1 MGEEK
6 RPCIALAGNP
16 NTGKSTL
23 FNALTGLK
31 QHTGNWSGKTV
42 GRAEGRFLLGEKEA
56 VLVDLP
62 GIYSLFSAGAEE
74 ACARDFLAFGDA
86 DAVAVVVDASALE
99 RHLPLALQAMELMPR
114 CVLCLN
120 LADEAEKKGI
130 QIDDKKLS
138 ALTGVPVVKTAART
152 GRGLSDLTAALE
164 KVMEQEPHVRHTPF
178 HKALPAD
185 FGKLLAEG
193 EKLLPESE
201 NRPLLLDFLWQNEED
216 VLSEEVGEELRQWR
230 TRCNGY
236 FAGEEEAL
244 AVYRKERSL
253 CFQKRAETLTAD
265 VCKKDKAK
273 ADTTARMDKLF
284 LRKRTGV
291 PLMLL
296 LLALVFWIT
305 AVGANVPSQWLMS
318 VFTQL
323 GTGMDKLFLRKRT
336 GVPLMLLLLALVFW
350 ITAVGANVPSQ
361 WLMSVFTQLG
371 TACRSALVS
380 WESPVWLESLLMD
393 GVFLTVSWVV
403 SVMLPP
409 MAIFFPMFTLLEDC
423 GLLPRIAFQLD
434 GLFRRAGAHGKQAL
448 TLCMGFGCNAAGVTA
463 CRIIDSP
470 RERLIAILTNNFVP
484 CNGRF
489 PTILLLTA
497 VFLSAGR
504 PWMSGIT
511 LFVVIGLSVGMTL
524 LVSFFL
530 SQTVLRGMPSAFV
543 LELPPF
549 RRPQIGQVLVRSLL
563 DRTIFVL
570 GRAMTA
576 AAPAGAIIWLLQRI
590 PVGDGTLLTQIAMFL
605 EPLGGLMGLSGPI
618 LMAFLLGLPANEIV
632 LPILLMFYS
641 QSGMLMEGGSQTG
654 AMLAANGW
662 TWTTAVCAILFSL
675 NHFPCAT
682 TLLTIRKE
690 TGSRKWAAISFL
702 LPTIIGICLC
712 AAVHGFFCLFGLA

>member
-1 MGEEK
+1 MRMSEEK

-86 DAVAVVVDASALE
+86 DAVTVVVDASALE
-99 RHLPLALQAMELMPR
+99 RHLPLALQVMELMPS

-130 QIDDKKLS
+130 VIDHKKLS
-138 ALTGVPVVKTAART
+138 DLTGVPVVKTAART

-164 KVMEQEPHVRHTPF
+164 KVMKQEPSVRHTPF
-178 HKALPAD
+178 HKALPED
-185 FGKLLAEG
+185 FIGLLTEG
-193 EKLLPESE
+193 EKLLPESK
-201 NRPLLLDFLWQNEED
+201 NRPLLLDFLWQEED
-216 VLSEEVGEELRQWR
+216 VLSDGELRQWSN
-230 TRCNGY
+230 RCKAY
-236 FAGEEEAL
+236 FAGEEETL

-253 CFQKRAETLTAD
+253 CFQKRAETLTAA
-265 VCKKDKAK
+265 VCKKNGGK
-273 ADTTARMDKLF
+273 ADTTARMDGLF

-318 VFTQL
+318 
-323 GTGMDKLFLRKRT
+323 
-336 GVPLMLLLLALVFW
+336 A
-350 ITAVGANVPSQ
+350 
-361 WLMSVFTQLG
+361 FTQLG

-380 WESPVWLESLLMD
+380 SPAWLESLLMD

-489 PTILLLTA
+489 PTILLLIA
-497 VFLSAGR
+497 VFLSAGK
-504 PWMSGIT
+504 PWMSGLA
-511 LFVVIGLSVGMTL
+511 LFLVIGLSVGMTL

-530 SQTVLRGMPSAFV
+530 SRTVLKGMPSAFV

-570 GRAMTA
+570 GRAITA
-576 AAPAGAIIWLLQRI
+576 AAPAGAVIWLLQRI
-590 PVGDGTLLTQIAMFL
+590 PVGDGTLLTQLAMFL
-605 EPLGGLMGLSGPI
+605 EPLGGFMGLSGPI
-618 LMAFLLGLPANEIV
+618 LLAFLLGLPANEIV

-641 QSGMLMEGGSQTG
+641 QSGMLVEGGSQTG
-654 AMLAANGW
+654 AMLMANGW

-690 TGSRKWAAISFL
+690 TGSRKWTAISFL
-702 LPTIIGICLC
+702 LPTVIGICMC
-712 AAVHGFFCLFGLA
+712 AVVHGFFCLFGLT

>member
-1 MGEEK
+1 MSEEK

-42 GRAEGRFLLGEKEA
+42 GRAEGRFLLGEEEA

-99 RHLPLALQAMELMPR
+99 RHLPLALQVMELMPR

-130 QIDDKKLS
+130 VIDHKKLS
-138 ALTGVPVVKTAART
+138 DLTGVPVVKTAART

-164 KVMEQEPHVRHTPF
+164 KVMKQEPSVRHTPF
-178 HKALPAD
+178 HKALPED
-185 FGKLLAEG
+185 FTELLTEG
-193 EKLLPESE
+193 EKLLPESK
-201 NRPLLLDFLWQNEED
+201 NRPLLLDFLWQEED
-216 VLSEEVGEELRQWR
+216 VLADGELRQWSN
-230 TRCNGY
+230 RCKAY
-236 FAGEEEAL
+236 FAGEEETL

-253 CFQKRAETLTAD
+253 CFQKRAETLTAA
-265 VCKKDKAK
+265 VCKKNEAK
-273 ADTTARMDKLF
+273 ADTTARMDGLF

-305 AVGANVPSQWLMS
+305 AVGANVPSQMLMS
-318 VFTQL
+318 
-323 GTGMDKLFLRKRT
+323 
-336 GVPLMLLLLALVFW
+336 A
-350 ITAVGANVPSQ
+350 
-361 WLMSVFTQLG
+361 FTQLG
-371 TACRSALVS
+371 TACRSVLVS
-380 WESPVWLESLLMD
+380 SPAWLESLLMD

-489 PTILLLTA
+489 PTILLLIA
-497 VFLSAGR
+497 VFLSVGK
-504 PWMSGIT
+504 PWMSGLA
-511 LFVVIGLSVGMTL
+511 LFLVIGLSVGMTL

-530 SQTVLRGMPSAFV
+530 SRTVLRGMPSAFV

-570 GRAMTA
+570 GRAITA
-576 AAPAGAIIWLLQRI
+576 AAPAGAVIWLLQRI
-590 PVGDGTLLTQIAMFL
+590 PVGDGTLLTQLAMFL
-605 EPLGGLMGLSGPI
+605 EPLGGFMGLSGPI
-618 LMAFLLGLPANEIV
+618 LLAFLLGLPANEIV

-641 QSGMLMEGGSQTG
+641 QSGMLVEGGSQTG
-654 AMLAANGW
+654 AMLMANGW

-690 TGSRKWAAISFL
+690 TGSRKWTAISFL
-702 LPTIIGICLC
+702 LPTVIGICLC
-712 AAVHGFFCLFGLA
+712 AVVHGFFCLFGLT

>member
-1 MGEEK
+1 MRMSEEK

-99 RHLPLALQAMELMPR
+99 RHLPLALQVMELMPC

-130 QIDDKKLS
+130 VIDHKKLS
-138 ALTGVPVVKTAART
+138 DLTGVPVVKTAART

-164 KVMEQEPHVRHTPF
+164 KVMKQEPTVRHTPF
-178 HKALPAD
+178 HKALPED
-185 FGKLLAEG
+185 FIGLLTEG
-193 EKLLPESE
+193 EKLLPESK
-201 NRPLLLDFLWQNEED
+201 NKPLLLDFLWQEED
-216 VLSEEVGEELRQWR
+216 VLADGELRRWSN
-230 TRCNGY
+230 RCKAY
-236 FAGEEEAL
+236 FAGEEEVFAL
-244 AVYRKERSL
+244 YRKERSL
-253 CFQKRAETLTAD
+253 CFQKRAETLTAA
-265 VCKKDKAK
+265 VCKKNEGK
-273 ADTTARMDKLF
+273 ADTTARMDGLF

-318 VFTQL
+318 AFT
-323 GTGMDKLFLRKRT
+323 K
-336 GVPLMLLLLALVFW
+336 
-350 ITAVGANVPSQ
+350 
-361 WLMSVFTQLG
+361 LG
-371 TACRSALVS
+371 TACRSVLVS
-380 WESPVWLESLLMD
+380 SPAWLESLLMD

-489 PTILLLTA
+489 PTILLLIA
-497 VFLSAGR
+497 VFLSVGK
-504 PWMSGIT
+504 PWMSGLA
-511 LFVVIGLSVGMTL
+511 LFLVIGLSVGMTL

-530 SQTVLRGMPSAFV
+530 SRTVLRGMPSAFV

-570 GRAMTA
+570 GRAITA
-576 AAPAGAIIWLLQRI
+576 AAPAGAVIWLLQRI
-590 PVGDGTLLTQIAMFL
+590 PVGDGTLLTQLAMLL
-605 EPLGGLMGLSGPI
+605 EPLGGFMGLSGPI
-618 LMAFLLGLPANEIV
+618 LLAFLLGLPANEIV

-641 QSGMLMEGGSQTG
+641 QSGMLVEGGSQTG
-654 AMLAANGW
+654 AMLMANGW

-690 TGSRKWAAISFL
+690 TGSRKWTAISFL
-702 LPTIIGICLC
+702 LPTVIGICMC
-712 AAVHGFFCLFGLA
+712 AVVHGLFCLFGLT

>member
-42 GRAEGRFLLGEKEA
+42 GRAEGRFWLGEKEA
-56 VLVDLP
+56 ILVDLP

-99 RHLPLALQAMELMPR
+99 RHLPLALQVMELMPC

-130 QIDDKKLS
+130 SIDDKKLS

-178 HKALPAD
+178 HKALPED
-185 FGKLLAEG
+185 FAELLAEG
-193 EKLLPESE
+193 ENLLPKSK
-201 NRPLLLDFLWQNEED
+201 NRPLLLDFLWQKEED

-230 TRCNGY
+230 TKCNGY

-253 CFQKRAETLTAD
+253 CFQKRAETLTAA
-265 VCKKDKAK
+265 VCKKNEGKG
-273 ADTTARMDKLF
+273 DTTAQMDKLF

-305 AVGANVPSQWLMS
+305 AVGANVPSQMLMS
-318 VFTQL
+318 VFTKL
-323 GTGMDKLFLRKRT
+323 GAT
-336 GVPLMLLLLALVFW
+336 
-350 ITAVGANVPSQ
+350 
-361 WLMSVFTQLG
+361 
-371 TACRSALVS
+371 CRSALES
-380 WESPVWLESLLMD
+380 SPVWLESLLMD

-489 PTILLLTA
+489 PTILLLIA
-497 VFLSAGR
+497 VFLSVGK
-504 PWMSGIT
+504 PWMSGFA

-530 SQTVLRGMPSAFV
+530 SRTVLKGMPSAFV

-570 GRAMTA
+570 GRAITA
-576 AAPAGAIIWLLQRI
+576 AAPAGAVIWTLQRI
-590 PVGDGTLLTQIAMFL
+590 PVGDGTLLTQIALFL

-618 LMAFLLGLPANEIV
+618 LLAFLLGLPANEIV

-641 QSGMLMEGGSQTG
+641 QSGMLVEGGSQTG

-662 TWTTAVCAILFSL
+662 TWTTSVCAILFSL

-690 TGSRKWAAISFL
+690 TGSCKWTAISFL

-712 AAVHGFFCLFGLA
+712 AAVHGLFCFFGLT

>member
-1 MGEEK
+1 MRMGEEK

-42 GRAEGRFLLGEKEA
+42 GRAEGRFWLGEKEA

-99 RHLPLALQAMELMPR
+99 RHLPLALQVMELMPR

-130 QIDDKKLS
+130 SIDDKKLS

-178 HKALPAD
+178 HKTLPED
-185 FGKLLAEG
+185 FAELLAEG
-193 EKLLPESE
+193 ENLLPKSK
-201 NRPLLLDFLWQNEED
+201 NRPLLLDFLWQKEED
-216 VLSEEVGEELRQWR
+216 ILSEEVGEELRQWR
-230 TRCNGY
+230 TKCNGY

-253 CFQKRAETLTAD
+253 CFQKRAETLTAA
-265 VCKKDKAK
+265 VCKKNEGKG
-273 ADTTARMDKLF
+273 DTTAQMDKLF

-305 AVGANVPSQWLMS
+305 AVGANVPSQMLMS
-318 VFTQL
+318 VFTKL
-323 GTGMDKLFLRKRT
+323 GAT
-336 GVPLMLLLLALVFW
+336 
-350 ITAVGANVPSQ
+350 
-361 WLMSVFTQLG
+361 
-371 TACRSALVS
+371 CRSALES
-380 WESPVWLESLLMD
+380 SPVWLESLLMD

-489 PTILLLTA
+489 PTILLLIA
-497 VFLSAGR
+497 VFLSVGK
-504 PWMSGIT
+504 PWMSGFA

-530 SQTVLRGMPSAFV
+530 SRTVLKGMPSAFV

-570 GRAMTA
+570 GRAITA

-590 PVGDGTLLTQIAMFL
+590 QIGDGTLLTQIAMFL
-605 EPLGGLMGLSGPI
+605 EPLGGIMGLSGPI
-618 LMAFLLGLPANEIV
+618 LLAFLLGLPANEIV

-641 QSGMLMEGGSQTG
+641 QSGMLVEGGSQTG

-662 TWTTAVCAILFSL
+662 TWMTAVCAILFSL

-690 TGSRKWAAISFL
+690 TGSRKWTAISFL

-712 AAVHGFFCLFGLA
+712 AAVHGLFCFFGLT

>member
-42 GRAEGRFLLGEKEA
+42 GRAEGRFWLGEKEA

-99 RHLPLALQAMELMPR
+99 RHLPLALQVMELMPR

-130 QIDDKKLS
+130 SIDDKKLS

-178 HKALPAD
+178 HKTLPED
-185 FGKLLAEG
+185 FAELLAEG
-193 EKLLPESE
+193 ENLLPKSK
-201 NRPLLLDFLWQNEED
+201 NRPLLLDFLWQKEED

-230 TRCNGY
+230 TKCNGY

-253 CFQKRAETLTAD
+253 CFQKRAETLTAA
-265 VCKKDKAK
+265 VCKKNEGKG
-273 ADTTARMDKLF
+273 DTTAQMDKLF

-305 AVGANVPSQWLMS
+305 AVGANVPSQMLMS
-318 VFTQL
+318 VFIKL
-323 GTGMDKLFLRKRT
+323 GAT
-336 GVPLMLLLLALVFW
+336 
-350 ITAVGANVPSQ
+350 
-361 WLMSVFTQLG
+361 
-371 TACRSALVS
+371 CRSALKS
-380 WESPVWLESLLMD
+380 SPVWLESLLMD

-489 PTILLLTA
+489 PTILLLIA
-497 VFLSAGR
+497 VFLSVGK
-504 PWMSGIT
+504 PWMSGFA

-530 SQTVLRGMPSAFV
+530 SRTVLKGMPSAFV

-570 GRAMTA
+570 GRAITA

-590 PVGDGTLLTQIAMFL
+590 QIGDGTLLTQIAMFL
-605 EPLGGLMGLSGPI
+605 EPLGGIMGLSGPI
-618 LMAFLLGLPANEIV
+618 LLAFLLGLPANEIV

-641 QSGMLMEGGSQTG
+641 QSGMLVEGGSQTG

-662 TWTTAVCAILFSL
+662 TWMTAVCVILFSL

-690 TGSRKWAAISFL
+690 TGSRKWTAISFL

-712 AAVHGFFCLFGLA
+712 AAVHGLFCFFGLT

>member
-42 GRAEGRFLLGEKEA
+42 GRAEGRFWLGEKEA

-99 RHLPLALQAMELMPR
+99 RHLPLALQVMELMPR

-130 QIDDKKLS
+130 YIDEEKLS

-152 GRGLSDLTAALE
+152 GRGLSALTAALE
-164 KVMEQEPHVRHTPF
+164 QVMEQEPHVRHTSF
-178 HKALPAD
+178 HKALPED
-185 FGKLLAEG
+185 FAELLAEG
-193 EKLLPESE
+193 EKLLPESKT
-201 NRPLLLDFLWQNEED
+201 RPLLLDFLWQED
-216 VLSEEVGEELRQWR
+216 VLSDGELRQWSN
-230 TRCNGY
+230 RCKAY
-236 FAGEEEAL
+236 FAGEEEVFAL
-244 AVYRKERSL
+244 YRKDRSL
-253 CFQKRAETLTAD
+253 CFQKRAETLTAAI
-265 VCKKDKAK
+265 CKKNEGK

-291 PLMLL
+291 LLMLL

-305 AVGANVPSQWLMS
+305 AVGANVPSQMLMS
-318 VFTQL
+318 AFTKL
-323 GTGMDKLFLRKRT
+323 GT
-336 GVPLMLLLLALVFW
+336 V
-350 ITAVGANVPSQ
+350 
-361 WLMSVFTQLG
+361 
-371 TACRSALVS
+371 CRSALVS
-380 WESPVWLESLLMD
+380 SPVWLESLLMD

-489 PTILLLTA
+489 PTILLLIA
-497 VFLSAGR
+497 VFLSVGK
-504 PWMSGIT
+504 PWMSGLA
-511 LFVVIGLSVGMTL
+511 LFLVIGFSVGMTL

-530 SQTVLRGMPSAFV
+530 SRTVLKGMPSAFV

-549 RRPQIGQVLVRSLL
+549 RRPQIVQVLVRSLL

-570 GRAMTA
+570 GRAITA
-576 AAPAGAIIWLLQRI
+576 AAPAGAVIWLLQRI
-590 PVGDGTLLTQIAMFL
+590 PVGDSTLLTQIAMFL

-641 QSGMLMEGGSQTG
+641 QSGMLVEGGSQTG

-690 TGSRKWAAISFL
+690 TGSWKWTAISFL
-702 LPTIIGICLC
+702 LPTVIGICLC
-712 AAVHGFFCLFGLA
+712 AAVHGFFSLFGLT

>member
-1 MGEEK
+1 MDEEK

-42 GRAEGRFLLGEKEA
+42 GRAEGRFWLGEKEA

-86 DAVAVVVDASALE
+86 DAVAVVVDASVLE
-99 RHLPLALQAMELMPR
+99 RHLPLALQVMELMPR

-130 QIDDKKLS
+130 SIDDKKLS
-138 ALTGVPVVKTAART
+138 DLTGVPVVKTAART

-178 HKALPAD
+178 HKALPED
-185 FGKLLAEG
+185 FIKLLAEG
-193 EKLLPESE
+193 ENLLPESK
-201 NRPLLLDFLWQNEED
+201 NRPLLLDFLWQKEED

-230 TRCNGY
+230 TKCNGY

-253 CFQKRAETLTAD
+253 CFQKRAETLTAA
-265 VCKKDKAK
+265 VCKKNEGKG
-273 ADTTARMDKLF
+273 DTTAQMDKLF

-291 PLMLL
+291 LLMLL

-305 AVGANVPSQWLMS
+305 AVGANVPSQMLMS
-318 VFTQL
+318 VFTKL
-323 GTGMDKLFLRKRT
+323 GTT
-336 GVPLMLLLLALVFW
+336 
-350 ITAVGANVPSQ
+350 
-361 WLMSVFTQLG
+361 
-371 TACRSALVS
+371 CRSALES
-380 WESPVWLESLLMD
+380 SPVWLESLLMD

-489 PTILLLTA
+489 PTILLLIA
-497 VFLSAGR
+497 VFLSVGK
-504 PWMSGIT
+504 PWMSGFA

-530 SQTVLRGMPSAFV
+530 SRTVLKGMPSAFV

-570 GRAMTA
+570 GRAITA
-576 AAPAGAIIWLLQRI
+576 AAPAGAVIWLLQRI
-590 PVGDGTLLTQIAMFL
+590 QIGDGTLLTQIALFL

-618 LMAFLLGLPANEIV
+618 LLAFLLGLPANEIV

-641 QSGMLMEGGSQTG
+641 QSGMLVEGGSQTG

-662 TWTTAVCAILFSL
+662 TWMTAVCAILFSL

-690 TGSRKWAAISFL
+690 TGSWKWTAISFL

-712 AAVHGFFCLFGLA
+712 AAVHGLFCFFGLT

>member
-1 MGEEK
+1 MSEEK

-99 RHLPLALQAMELMPR
+99 RHLPLALQVMELMPR

-130 QIDDKKLS
+130 VIDHKKLS
-138 ALTGVPVVKTAART
+138 DLTGVPVVKTAART

-164 KVMEQEPHVRHTPF
+164 KVMKQEPSVRHTPF
-178 HKALPAD
+178 HKALPED
-185 FGKLLAEG
+185 FTELLTEG
-193 EKLLPESE
+193 EKLLPESK
-201 NRPLLLDFLWQNEED
+201 NRPLLLDFLWQEED
-216 VLSEEVGEELRQWR
+216 VLADGELRQWSN
-230 TRCNGY
+230 RCKAY
-236 FAGEEEAL
+236 FAGEEETL

-253 CFQKRAETLTAD
+253 CFQKRAETLTAA
-265 VCKKDKAK
+265 VCKKNEAK
-273 ADTTARMDKLF
+273 ADTTARMDGLF

-305 AVGANVPSQWLMS
+305 AVGANVPSQMLMS
-318 VFTQL
+318 
-323 GTGMDKLFLRKRT
+323 
-336 GVPLMLLLLALVFW
+336 A
-350 ITAVGANVPSQ
+350 
-361 WLMSVFTQLG
+361 FTQLG
-371 TACRSALVS
+371 TACRSVLVS
-380 WESPVWLESLLMD
+380 SPAWLESLLMD

-489 PTILLLTA
+489 PTILLLIA
-497 VFLSAGR
+497 VFLSVGK
-504 PWMSGIT
+504 PWMSGLA
-511 LFVVIGLSVGMTL
+511 LFLVIGLSVGMTL

-530 SQTVLRGMPSAFV
+530 SRTVLRGMPSAFV

-570 GRAMTA
+570 GRAITA
-576 AAPAGAIIWLLQRI
+576 AAPAGAVIWLLQRI
-590 PVGDGTLLTQIAMFL
+590 PVGDGTLLTQLAMFL
-605 EPLGGLMGLSGPI
+605 EPLGGFMGLSGPI
-618 LMAFLLGLPANEIV
+618 LLAFLLGLPANEIV

-641 QSGMLMEGGSQTG
+641 QSGMLVEGGSQTG
-654 AMLAANGW
+654 AMLMANGW

-690 TGSRKWAAISFL
+690 TGSRKWTAISFL
-702 LPTIIGICLC
+702 LPTVIGICLC
-712 AAVHGFFCLFGLA
+712 AVVHGFFCLFGLT

>member
-42 GRAEGRFLLGEKEA
+42 GRAEGRFLLGEQEA

-99 RHLPLALQAMELMPR
+99 RHLPLALQVMELMPR

-130 QIDDKKLS
+130 SIDEKKLS
-138 ALTGVPVVKTAART
+138 DLTGVPVVKTAART

-178 HKALPAD
+178 HKALPED
-185 FGKLLAEG
+185 FAELLAEG
-193 EKLLPESE
+193 ENLLPESK
-201 NRPLLLDFLWQNEED
+201 NRPLLLDFLWQKEED

-230 TRCNGY
+230 TKCNGY

-253 CFQKRAETLTAD
+253 CFQKRAETLTAA
-265 VCKKDKAK
+265 VCKKNEGKG
-273 ADTTARMDKLF
+273 DTTAQMDKLF

-305 AVGANVPSQWLMS
+305 AVGANVPSQMLMS
-318 VFTQL
+318 VFTKL
-323 GTGMDKLFLRKRT
+323 GAT
-336 GVPLMLLLLALVFW
+336 
-350 ITAVGANVPSQ
+350 
-361 WLMSVFTQLG
+361 
-371 TACRSALVS
+371 CRSALES
-380 WESPVWLESLLMD
+380 SPVWLESLLMD

-489 PTILLLTA
+489 PTILLLIA
-497 VFLSAGR
+497 VFLSVGK
-504 PWMSGIT
+504 PWMSGFA

-530 SQTVLRGMPSAFV
+530 SRTVLKGMPSAFV

-549 RRPQIGQVLVRSLL
+549 RRPQIGQMLVRSLL

-570 GRAMTA
+570 GRAITA
-576 AAPAGAIIWLLQRI
+576 AAPAGAVIWMLQRI

-618 LMAFLLGLPANEIV
+618 LLAFLLGLPANEIV

-641 QSGMLMEGGSQTG
+641 QSGMLVEGGSQTG

-662 TWTTAVCAILFSL
+662 TWMTAVCAILFSL

-690 TGSRKWAAISFL
+690 TGSWKWTAISFL
-702 LPTIIGICLC
+702 LPTAIGICLC
-712 AAVHGFFCLFGLA
+712 AAVHGLFCFFGLT

>member
-1 MGEEK
+1 MRMGEEK

-42 GRAEGRFLLGEKEA
+42 GRAEGRFLLGEQEA

-99 RHLPLALQAMELMPR
+99 RHLPLALQVMELMPR

-130 QIDDKKLS
+130 YIDEKKLS
-138 ALTGVPVVKTAART
+138 DLTGVPVVKTAART

-178 HKALPAD
+178 HKALPED
-185 FGKLLAEG
+185 FIKLLAEG
-193 EKLLPESE
+193 EKLLPESK
-201 NRPLLLDFLWQNEED
+201 NRPLLLDFLWQKEED

-230 TRCNGY
+230 TKCNGY

-253 CFQKRAETLTAD
+253 CFQKRAETLTAA
-265 VCKKDKAK
+265 VCKKNEGKG
-273 ADTTARMDKLF
+273 DTTAQMDKLF

-305 AVGANVPSQWLMS
+305 AVGANVPSQMLMS
-318 VFTQL
+318 VFTKL
-323 GTGMDKLFLRKRT
+323 GAT
-336 GVPLMLLLLALVFW
+336 
-350 ITAVGANVPSQ
+350 
-361 WLMSVFTQLG
+361 
-371 TACRSALVS
+371 CRSALES
-380 WESPVWLESLLMD
+380 SPVWLESLLMD

-489 PTILLLTA
+489 PTILLLIA
-497 VFLSAGR
+497 VFLSVGK
-504 PWMSGIT
+504 PWMSGFA

-530 SQTVLRGMPSAFV
+530 SRTVLKGMPSAFV

-570 GRAMTA
+570 GRAITA

-590 PVGDGTLLTQIAMFL
+590 QIGDGTLLTQIAMFL
-605 EPLGGLMGLSGPI
+605 EPLGGIMGLSGPI
-618 LMAFLLGLPANEIV
+618 LLAFLLGLPANEIV

-641 QSGMLMEGGSQTG
+641 QSGMLVEGGSQTG

-662 TWTTAVCAILFSL
+662 TWMTAVCAILFSL

-690 TGSRKWAAISFL
+690 TGSCKWTAISFL

-712 AAVHGFFCLFGLA
+712 AAVHGLFCFFGLT

>member
-42 GRAEGRFLLGEKEA
+42 GRAEGRFWLGEKEA

-99 RHLPLALQAMELMPR
+99 RHLPLALQVMELMPR

-120 LADEAEKKGI
+120 LADDAEKKGI
-130 QIDDKKLS
+130 SIDDKKLS

-178 HKALPAD
+178 HKTLPED
-185 FGKLLAEG
+185 FAELLAEG
-193 EKLLPESE
+193 ENLLPKSK
-201 NRPLLLDFLWQNEED
+201 NRPLLLDFLWQKEED

-230 TRCNGY
+230 TKCNGY

-253 CFQKRAETLTAD
+253 CFQKRAETLTAA
-265 VCKKDKAK
+265 VCKKNEGKG
-273 ADTTARMDKLF
+273 DTTAQMDKLF

-305 AVGANVPSQWLMS
+305 AVGANVPSQMLMS
-318 VFTQL
+318 VFTKL
-323 GTGMDKLFLRKRT
+323 GAT
-336 GVPLMLLLLALVFW
+336 
-350 ITAVGANVPSQ
+350 
-361 WLMSVFTQLG
+361 
-371 TACRSALVS
+371 CRSALES
-380 WESPVWLESLLMD
+380 SPVWLESLLMD

-489 PTILLLTA
+489 PTILLLIA
-497 VFLSAGR
+497 VFLSVGK
-504 PWMSGIT
+504 PWMSGFA

-530 SQTVLRGMPSAFV
+530 SRTVLKGMPSAFV

-570 GRAMTA
+570 GRAITA

-590 PVGDGTLLTQIAMFL
+590 QIGDGTLLTQIAMFL
-605 EPLGGLMGLSGPI
+605 EPLGGIMGLSGPI
-618 LMAFLLGLPANEIV
+618 LLAFLLGLPANEIV

-641 QSGMLMEGGSQTG
+641 QSGMLVEGGSQTG

-662 TWTTAVCAILFSL
+662 TWMTAVCAILFSL

-690 TGSRKWAAISFL
+690 TGSRKWTAISFL

-712 AAVHGFFCLFGLA
+712 AAVHGLFYFFGLT

>member
-42 GRAEGRFLLGEKEA
+42 GRAEGRFLLGEQEA

-99 RHLPLALQAMELMPR
+99 RHLPLALQVMELMPR

-130 QIDDKKLS
+130 HIDEKKLS
-138 ALTGVPVVKTAART
+138 DLTGVPVVKTAART

-164 KVMEQEPHVRHTPF
+164 KVMEQEPHVRHLPF
-178 HKALPAD
+178 HKALPED
-185 FGKLLAEG
+185 FAELLAEG
-193 EKLLPESE
+193 ENLLPESK
-201 NRPLLLDFLWQNEED
+201 NSPLLLDFLWQKEED
-216 VLSEEVGEELRQWR
+216 VLPDAELRNWQS
-230 TRCNGY
+230 RCRAY
-236 FAGEEEAL
+236 FAGEEEVFAL
-244 AVYRKERSL
+244 YRKERSL
-253 CFQKRAETLTAD
+253 CFQKRAENLASA
-265 VCKKDKAK
+265 VCQKDEGKG
-273 ADTTARMDKLF
+273 DTTAQMDKLF

-305 AVGANVPSQWLMS
+305 AVGANVPSQMLMS
-318 VFTQL
+318 AFT
-323 GTGMDKLFLRKRT
+323 K
-336 GVPLMLLLLALVFW
+336 
-350 ITAVGANVPSQ
+350 
-361 WLMSVFTQLG
+361 LG

-380 WESPVWLESLLMD
+380 WGSPVWLESLLMD

-489 PTILLLTA
+489 PTILLLIA
-497 VFLSAGR
+497 VFLSVGK
-504 PWMSGIT
+504 PWMSGFA

-530 SQTVLRGMPSAFV
+530 SRTVLKGMPSAFV

-570 GRAMTA
+570 GRAITA
-576 AAPAGAIIWLLQRI
+576 AAPAGAVIWLLQRI
-590 PVGDGTLLTQIAMFL
+590 QIGDGTLLTQIALFL
-605 EPLGGLMGLSGPI
+605 EPLGGIMGLSGPI
-618 LMAFLLGLPANEIV
+618 LLAFLLGLPANEIV

-641 QSGMLMEGGSQTG
+641 QSGMLVEGGSQTG

-662 TWTTAVCAILFSL
+662 TWMTAVCAILFSL

-690 TGSRKWAAISFL
+690 TGSCKWTAISFL

-712 AAVHGFFCLFGLA
+712 AAVHGLFCLFGLT

>member
-1 MGEEK
+1 MRMSEEK

-99 RHLPLALQAMELMPR
+99 RHLPLALQVMELMPR

-130 QIDDKKLS
+130 VIDHKKLS
-138 ALTGVPVVKTAART
+138 DLTGVPVVKTAART

-164 KVMEQEPHVRHTPF
+164 KVMKQEPSVRHTPF
-178 HKALPAD
+178 HKALPED
-185 FGKLLAEG
+185 FTELLTEG
-193 EKLLPESE
+193 EKLLPESK
-201 NRPLLLDFLWQNEED
+201 NRPLLLDFLWQEED
-216 VLSEEVGEELRQWR
+216 VLADGELRQWSN
-230 TRCNGY
+230 RCKAY
-236 FAGEEEAL
+236 FAGEEETL

-253 CFQKRAETLTAD
+253 CFQKRAETLTAA
-265 VCKKDKAK
+265 VCKKNEAK
-273 ADTTARMDKLF
+273 ADTTARMDGLF

-318 VFTQL
+318 AFT
-323 GTGMDKLFLRKRT
+323 K
-336 GVPLMLLLLALVFW
+336 
-350 ITAVGANVPSQ
+350 
-361 WLMSVFTQLG
+361 LG
-371 TACRSALVS
+371 TACRSVLVS
-380 WESPVWLESLLMD
+380 SPAWLESLLMD

-489 PTILLLTA
+489 PTILLLIA
-497 VFLSAGR
+497 VFLSVGK
-504 PWMSGIT
+504 PWMSGFA
-511 LFVVIGLSVGMTL
+511 LFLVIGLSVGMTL

-530 SQTVLRGMPSAFV
+530 SRTVLRGMPSAFV

-570 GRAMTA
+570 GRAITA
-576 AAPAGAIIWLLQRI
+576 AAPAGAVIWMLQRI
-590 PVGDGTLLTQIAMFL
+590 PVGDGTLLTQLAMFL
-605 EPLGGLMGLSGPI
+605 EPLGGFMGLSGPI
-618 LMAFLLGLPANEIV
+618 LLAFLLGLPANEIV

-641 QSGMLMEGGSQTG
+641 QSGMLVEGGSQTG
-654 AMLAANGW
+654 AMLMANGW

-690 TGSRKWAAISFL
+690 TGSRKWTAISFL
-702 LPTIIGICLC
+702 LPTVIGICLC
-712 AAVHGFFCLFGLA
+712 AVVHGFFCLFGLT

>member
-42 GRAEGRFLLGEKEA
+42 GRAEGRFWLGEKEA

-74 ACARDFLAFGDA
+74 ACARDVLAFGDA

-99 RHLPLALQAMELMPR
+99 RHLPLALQVMELMPR

-130 QIDDKKLS
+130 SIDDKKLS

-178 HKALPAD
+178 HKTLPED
-185 FGKLLAEG
+185 FAELLAEG
-193 EKLLPESE
+193 ENLLPKSK
-201 NRPLLLDFLWQNEED
+201 NRPLLLDFLWQKEED

-230 TRCNGY
+230 TKCNGY

-253 CFQKRAETLTAD
+253 CFQKQAENLTAA
-265 VCKKDKAK
+265 VCKKNEGKG
-273 ADTTARMDKLF
+273 DTTAQMDKLF

-305 AVGANVPSQWLMS
+305 AVGANVPSQMLMS
-318 VFTQL
+318 VFTKL
-323 GTGMDKLFLRKRT
+323 GAT
-336 GVPLMLLLLALVFW
+336 
-350 ITAVGANVPSQ
+350 
-361 WLMSVFTQLG
+361 
-371 TACRSALVS
+371 CRSALES
-380 WESPVWLESLLMD
+380 SPVWLESLLMD

-489 PTILLLTA
+489 PTILLLIA
-497 VFLSAGR
+497 VFLSVGK
-504 PWMSGIT
+504 PWMSGFA

-530 SQTVLRGMPSAFV
+530 SRTVLKGMPSAFV

-570 GRAMTA
+570 GRAITA

-590 PVGDGTLLTQIAMFL
+590 QIGDGTLLTQIAIFL
-605 EPLGGLMGLSGPI
+605 EPLGGIMGLSGPI
-618 LMAFLLGLPANEIV
+618 LLAFLLGLPANEIV

-641 QSGMLMEGGSQTG
+641 QSGMLVEGGSQTG

-662 TWTTAVCAILFSL
+662 TWMTAVCAILFSL

-690 TGSRKWAAISFL
+690 TGSRKWTAISFL

-712 AAVHGFFCLFGLA
+712 AAVHGLFCFFGLT

>member
-42 GRAEGRFLLGEKEA
+42 GRAEGRFWLGEKEA

-99 RHLPLALQAMELMPR
+99 RHLPLALQVMELMPR

-130 QIDDKKLS
+130 SIDDKKLS
-138 ALTGVPVVKTAART
+138 ALTGVPLVKTAART

-178 HKALPAD
+178 HKTLPED
-185 FGKLLAEG
+185 FAELLAEG
-193 EKLLPESE
+193 ENLLPKSK
-201 NRPLLLDFLWQNEED
+201 NRPLLLDFLWQKEED

-230 TRCNGY
+230 TKCNGY

-253 CFQKRAETLTAD
+253 CFQKRAETLTAA
-265 VCKKDKAK
+265 VCKKNEGKG
-273 ADTTARMDKLF
+273 DTTAQMDKLF

-305 AVGANVPSQWLMS
+305 AVGANVPSQMLMS
-318 VFTQL
+318 VFTKL
-323 GTGMDKLFLRKRT
+323 GAT
-336 GVPLMLLLLALVFW
+336 
-350 ITAVGANVPSQ
+350 
-361 WLMSVFTQLG
+361 
-371 TACRSALVS
+371 CRSALES
-380 WESPVWLESLLMD
+380 SPVWLESLLMD

-489 PTILLLTA
+489 PTILLLIA
-497 VFLSAGR
+497 VFLSVGK
-504 PWMSGIT
+504 PWMSGFA

-530 SQTVLRGMPSAFV
+530 SRTVLKGMPSAFV

-570 GRAMTA
+570 GRAITA

-590 PVGDGTLLTQIAMFL
+590 QIGDGTLLTQIAMFL
-605 EPLGGLMGLSGPI
+605 EPLGGIMGLSGPI
-618 LMAFLLGLPANEIV
+618 LLAFLLGLPANEIV

-641 QSGMLMEGGSQTG
+641 QSGMLVEGGSQTG

-662 TWTTAVCAILFSL
+662 TWMTAVCAILFSL

-690 TGSRKWAAISFL
+690 TGSRKWTAISFL

-712 AAVHGFFCLFGLA
+712 AAVHGLFCFFGLT

>member
-42 GRAEGRFLLGEKEA
+42 GRAEGRFWLGEKEA

-99 RHLPLALQAMELMPR
+99 RHLPLALQVMELMPR

-130 QIDDKKLS
+130 SIDDKKLS

-178 HKALPAD
+178 HKTLPED
-185 FGKLLAEG
+185 FAELLAEG
-193 EKLLPESE
+193 ENLLPKSK
-201 NRPLLLDFLWQNEED
+201 NRPLLLDFLWQKEED

-230 TRCNGY
+230 TKCNGY

-253 CFQKRAETLTAD
+253 CFQKRAETLTAA
-265 VCKKDKAK
+265 VCKKKEGK
-273 ADTTARMDKLF
+273 GDTTAQMDKLF

-305 AVGANVPSQWLMS
+305 AVGANVPSQMLMS
-318 VFTQL
+318 VFIKL
-323 GTGMDKLFLRKRT
+323 GAT
-336 GVPLMLLLLALVFW
+336 
-350 ITAVGANVPSQ
+350 
-361 WLMSVFTQLG
+361 
-371 TACRSALVS
+371 CRSAMES
-380 WESPVWLESLLMD
+380 SPVWLESLLMD

-489 PTILLLTA
+489 PTILLLIA
-497 VFLSAGR
+497 VFLSVGK
-504 PWMSGIT
+504 PWMSGFA

-530 SQTVLRGMPSAFV
+530 SRTVLKGMPSAFV

-570 GRAMTA
+570 GRAITA
-576 AAPAGAIIWLLQRI
+576 AAPAGAIIWLFQRI
-590 PVGDGTLLTQIAMFL
+590 QIGDGTLLTQIAMFL
-605 EPLGGLMGLSGPI
+605 EPLGGIMGLSGPI
-618 LMAFLLGLPANEIV
+618 LLAFLLGLPANEIV

-641 QSGMLMEGGSQTG
+641 QSGMLVEGGSQTG

-662 TWTTAVCAILFSL
+662 TWMTAVCAILFSL

-690 TGSRKWAAISFL
+690 TGSRKWTAISFL

-712 AAVHGFFCLFGLA
+712 AAVHGLFCFFGLT

>member
-42 GRAEGRFLLGEKEA
+42 GRAEGRFWLGEKEA

-99 RHLPLALQAMELMPR
+99 RHLPLALQVMELMPC

-130 QIDDKKLS
+130 SIDDKKLS
-138 ALTGVPVVKTAART
+138 NLTGVPVVKTAART

-178 HKALPAD
+178 HKTLPED
-185 FGKLLAEG
+185 FAELLAEG
-193 EKLLPESE
+193 EELLPESK
-201 NRPLLLDFLWQNEED
+201 NRPLLLDFLWQKEED
-216 VLSEEVGEELRQWR
+216 VLLDAELRNWQS
-230 TRCNGY
+230 RCKAY
-236 FAGEEEAL
+236 FTGEEENL

-253 CFQKRAETLTAD
+253 CFQKRAETLTAA
-265 VCKKDKAK
+265 VCKKNEGKG
-273 ADTTARMDKLF
+273 DTTAQMDKLF

-305 AVGANVPSQWLMS
+305 AVGANVPSQMLMS
-318 VFTQL
+318 AFTKL
-323 GTGMDKLFLRKRT
+323 GT
-336 GVPLMLLLLALVFW
+336 V
-350 ITAVGANVPSQ
+350 
-361 WLMSVFTQLG
+361 
-371 TACRSALVS
+371 CRSALVS
-380 WESPVWLESLLMD
+380 SPVWLESLLMD

-489 PTILLLTA
+489 PTILLLIA
-497 VFLSAGR
+497 VFLSVGK
-504 PWMSGIT
+504 PWMSGLA

-530 SQTVLRGMPSAFV
+530 SRTVLKGMPSAFV

-570 GRAMTA
+570 GRAITA

-590 PVGDGTLLTQIAMFL
+590 QIGDGTLLTQIAMFL
-605 EPLGGLMGLSGPI
+605 EPLGGIMGLSGPI
-618 LMAFLLGLPANEIV
+618 LLAFLLGLPANEIV

-641 QSGMLMEGGSQTG
+641 QSGMLVEGGSQTG

-690 TGSRKWAAISFL
+690 TGSRKWTAISFL
-702 LPTIIGICLC
+702 LPMIIGICLC
-712 AAVHGFFCLFGLA
+712 AAVHGLFCFFGLT

>member
-1 MGEEK
+1 MRMGEEK

-42 GRAEGRFLLGEKEA
+42 GRAEGRFWLGEKEA

-99 RHLPLALQAMELMPR
+99 RHLPLALQVMELMPR

-130 QIDDKKLS
+130 SIDEKKLS
-138 ALTGVPVVKTAART
+138 DLTGVPVVKTAART

-164 KVMEQEPHVRHTPF
+164 KVMEQEPQVRHTPF
-178 HKALPAD
+178 HKTLPED
-185 FGKLLAEG
+185 FQKLLAEG
-193 EKLLPESE
+193 ENLLPKSK
-201 NRPLLLDFLWQNEED
+201 NRPLLLDFLWQKEED
-216 VLSEEVGEELRQWR
+216 VLLEEVGEELRQWR
-230 TRCNGY
+230 TKCNGY

-253 CFQKRAETLTAD
+253 CFQKRAETLTAA
-265 VCKKDKAK
+265 VCKKNEGKG
-273 ADTTARMDKLF
+273 DTTAQMDKLF

-305 AVGANVPSQWLMS
+305 AVGANVPSQMLMS
-318 VFTQL
+318 VFTKL
-323 GTGMDKLFLRKRT
+323 GAT
-336 GVPLMLLLLALVFW
+336 
-350 ITAVGANVPSQ
+350 
-361 WLMSVFTQLG
+361 
-371 TACRSALVS
+371 CRSALES
-380 WESPVWLESLLMD
+380 SPVWLESLLMD

-489 PTILLLTA
+489 PTILLLIA
-497 VFLSAGR
+497 VFLSVGK
-504 PWMSGIT
+504 PWMSGFA

-530 SQTVLRGMPSAFV
+530 SRTVLKGMPSAFV

-570 GRAMTA
+570 GRAITA

-590 PVGDGTLLTQIAMFL
+590 QIGDGTLLTQIAMFL
-605 EPLGGLMGLSGPI
+605 EPLGGIMGLSGPI
-618 LMAFLLGLPANEIV
+618 LLAFLLGLPANEIV

-641 QSGMLMEGGSQTG
+641 QSGMLVEGGSQTG

-662 TWTTAVCAILFSL
+662 TWMTAVCAILFSL

-690 TGSRKWAAISFL
+690 TGSRKWTAISFL

-712 AAVHGFFCLFGLA
+712 AAVHGLFCFFGLT

>member
-1 MGEEK
+1 MRMSEEK

-23 FNALTGLK
+23 FNALTGMK

-99 RHLPLALQAMELMPR
+99 RHLPLALQVMELMPR

-130 QIDDKKLS
+130 VIDHKKLS
-138 ALTGVPVVKTAART
+138 DLTGVPVVKTAART

-164 KVMEQEPHVRHTPF
+164 KVMKQEPSVRHTPF
-178 HKALPAD
+178 HKALPED
-185 FGKLLAEG
+185 FTGLLTEG
-193 EKLLPESE
+193 EKLLPESK
-201 NRPLLLDFLWQNEED
+201 NRPLLLDFLWQDED
-216 VLSEEVGEELRQWR
+216 VLSDGELRQWSN
-230 TRCNGY
+230 RCKAY
-236 FAGEEEAL
+236 FAGEEETL

-253 CFQKRAETLTAD
+253 CFQKRAETLTAA
-265 VCKKDKAK
+265 VCKKNGGK
-273 ADTTARMDKLF
+273 ADTTARMDGLF

-318 VFTQL
+318 AFT
-323 GTGMDKLFLRKRT
+323 K
-336 GVPLMLLLLALVFW
+336 
-350 ITAVGANVPSQ
+350 
-361 WLMSVFTQLG
+361 LG
-371 TACRSALVS
+371 TACRSVLVS
-380 WESPVWLESLLMD
+380 SPAWLESLLMD

-489 PTILLLTA
+489 PTILLLIA
-497 VFLSAGR
+497 VFLSVGK
-504 PWMSGIT
+504 PWMSGFA
-511 LFVVIGLSVGMTL
+511 LFLVIGLSVGMTL

-530 SQTVLRGMPSAFV
+530 SRTVLKGMPSAFV

-570 GRAMTA
+570 GRAITA
-576 AAPAGAIIWLLQRI
+576 AAPAGAVIWLLQRI

-605 EPLGGLMGLSGPI
+605 EPLGGFMGLSGPI
-618 LMAFLLGLPANEIV
+618 LLAFLLGLPANEIV

-641 QSGMLMEGGSQTG
+641 QSGMLVEGGSQTG
-654 AMLAANGW
+654 AMLMANGW

-690 TGSRKWAAISFL
+690 TGSRKWTAISFL
-702 LPTIIGICLC
+702 LPTVIGICMC
-712 AAVHGFFCLFGLA
+712 AAVHGFFCLFGLT

>member
-1 MGEEK
+1 MRMDEEK

-42 GRAEGRFLLGEKEA
+42 GRAEGRFLLGEQEA

-99 RHLPLALQAMELMPR
+99 RHLPLALQVMELMPR

-130 QIDDKKLS
+130 SIDDKKLS

-178 HKALPAD
+178 HKALPED
-185 FGKLLAEG
+185 FIKLLAEG
-193 EKLLPESE
+193 ENLLPESK
-201 NRPLLLDFLWQNEED
+201 NRPLLLDFLWQKEED

-230 TRCNGY
+230 TKCNGY

-253 CFQKRAETLTAD
+253 CFQKRAETLTAA
-265 VCKKDKAK
+265 VCKKNEGKG
-273 ADTTARMDKLF
+273 DTTAQMDKLF

-305 AVGANVPSQWLMS
+305 AVGANVPSQMLMS
-318 VFTQL
+318 VFTKL
-323 GTGMDKLFLRKRT
+323 GAT
-336 GVPLMLLLLALVFW
+336 
-350 ITAVGANVPSQ
+350 
-361 WLMSVFTQLG
+361 
-371 TACRSALVS
+371 CRSALES
-380 WESPVWLESLLMD
+380 SPVWLESLLMD

-434 GLFRRAGAHGKQAL
+434 GLFRRAGAHGKQGL

-489 PTILLLTA
+489 PTILLLIA
-497 VFLSAGR
+497 VFLSVGK
-504 PWMSGIT
+504 PWMSG
-511 LFVVIGLSVGMTL
+511 
-524 LVSFFL
+524 
-530 SQTVLRGMPSAFV
+530 
-543 LELPPF
+543 
-549 RRPQIGQVLVRSLL
+549 
-563 DRTIFVL
+563 
-570 GRAMTA
+570 
-576 AAPAGAIIWLLQRI
+576 
-590 PVGDGTLLTQIAMFL
+590 
-605 EPLGGLMGLSGPI
+605 
-618 LMAFLLGLPANEIV
+618 
-632 LPILLMFYS
+632 
-641 QSGMLMEGGSQTG
+641 
-654 AMLAANGW
+654 
-662 TWTTAVCAILFSL
+662 
-675 NHFPCAT
+675 
-682 TLLTIRKE
+682 RK
-690 TGSRKWAAISFL
+690 R
-702 LPTIIGICLC
+702 
-712 AAVHGFFCLFGLA
+712 

>member
-42 GRAEGRFLLGEKEA
+42 GRAEGRFWLGEKEA

-99 RHLPLALQAMELMPR
+99 RHLPLALQVMELMPR

-130 QIDDKKLS
+130 SIDDKKLS
-138 ALTGVPVVKTAART
+138 DLTGVPVVKTAART

-178 HKALPAD
+178 HKALPED
-185 FGKLLAEG
+185 FIKLLAEG
-193 EKLLPESE
+193 ENLLPKSK
-201 NRPLLLDFLWQNEED
+201 NRPLLLDFLWQKEED

-230 TRCNGY
+230 TKCNGY

-253 CFQKRAETLTAD
+253 CFQKRAETLTAA
-265 VCKKDKAK
+265 VCKKNEGKG
-273 ADTTARMDKLF
+273 DTTAQMDKLF

-305 AVGANVPSQWLMS
+305 AVGANVPSQMLMS
-318 VFTQL
+318 AFT
-323 GTGMDKLFLRKRT
+323 K
-336 GVPLMLLLLALVFW
+336 
-350 ITAVGANVPSQ
+350 
-361 WLMSVFTQLG
+361 LG
-371 TACRSALVS
+371 TACRSVLVS
-380 WESPVWLESLLMD
+380 WGSPVWLESLLMD

-489 PTILLLTA
+489 PTILLLIA
-497 VFLSAGR
+497 VFLSVGK
-504 PWMSGIT
+504 PWMSGFA

-530 SQTVLRGMPSAFV
+530 SQTVLKGMPSAFV

-570 GRAMTA
+570 GRAITA
-576 AAPAGAIIWLLQRI
+576 AAPAGAVIWLLQRI
-590 PVGDGTLLTQIAMFL
+590 PVGDGTLLTQIALFL
-605 EPLGGLMGLSGPI
+605 EPLGGIMGLSGPI

-641 QSGMLMEGGSQTG
+641 QSGMLVEGGSQTG

-662 TWTTAVCAILFSL
+662 TWMTAVCAILFSL

-690 TGSRKWAAISFL
+690 TGSCKWTAISFL

-712 AAVHGFFCLFGLA
+712 AAVHGLFCFFGLT

>member
-74 ACARDFLAFGDA
+74 ACARDFLAFGDG

-99 RHLPLALQAMELMPR
+99 RHLPLALQVMELMPR

-130 QIDDKKLS
+130 SIDDKKLS
-138 ALTGVPVVKTAART
+138 DLTGVPVVKTAART

-178 HKALPAD
+178 HKTLPED
-185 FGKLLAEG
+185 FAELLAEG
-193 EKLLPESE
+193 ENLLPKSK
-201 NRPLLLDFLWQNEED
+201 NRPLLLDFLWQKEED

-230 TRCNGY
+230 TKCNGY

-253 CFQKRAETLTAD
+253 CFQKRAETLTAA
-265 VCKKDKAK
+265 VCKKNEGKG
-273 ADTTARMDKLF
+273 DTTAQMDKLF

-305 AVGANVPSQWLMS
+305 AVGANVPSQMLMS
-318 VFTQL
+318 AFIKL
-323 GTGMDKLFLRKRT
+323 GAT
-336 GVPLMLLLLALVFW
+336 
-350 ITAVGANVPSQ
+350 
-361 WLMSVFTQLG
+361 
-371 TACRSALVS
+371 CRSALES
-380 WESPVWLESLLMD
+380 SPVWLESLLMD

-489 PTILLLTA
+489 PTILLLIA
-497 VFLSAGR
+497 VFLSVGK
-504 PWMSGIT
+504 PWMSGFA

-530 SQTVLRGMPSAFV
+530 SRTVLKGMPSAFV

-570 GRAMTA
+570 GRAITA
-576 AAPAGAIIWLLQRI
+576 AAPAGAVIWMLQRI

-618 LMAFLLGLPANEIV
+618 LLAFLLGLPANEIV

-641 QSGMLMEGGSQTG
+641 QSGMLVEGGSQTG

-690 TGSRKWAAISFL
+690 TGSRKWTAISFL

-712 AAVHGFFCLFGLA
+712 AAVHGLFCFFGLT

>member
-42 GRAEGRFLLGEKEA
+42 GRAEGRFWLGEKEA

-99 RHLPLALQAMELMPR
+99 RHLPLALQVMELMPR

-130 QIDDKKLS
+130 SIDDKKLS
-138 ALTGVPVVKTAART
+138 ALTGIPVVKTAART

-178 HKALPAD
+178 HKTLPED
-185 FGKLLAEG
+185 FAELLAEG
-193 EKLLPESE
+193 ENLLPKSK
-201 NRPLLLDFLWQNEED
+201 NRPLLLDFLWQKEED

-230 TRCNGY
+230 TKCNGY

-253 CFQKRAETLTAD
+253 CFQKRAETLTAA
-265 VCKKDKAK
+265 VCKKNEGKG
-273 ADTTARMDKLF
+273 DTTAQMDKLF

-305 AVGANVPSQWLMS
+305 AVGANVPSQMLMS
-318 VFTQL
+318 VFTKL
-323 GTGMDKLFLRKRT
+323 GAT
-336 GVPLMLLLLALVFW
+336 
-350 ITAVGANVPSQ
+350 
-361 WLMSVFTQLG
+361 
-371 TACRSALVS
+371 CRSALES
-380 WESPVWLESLLMD
+380 SPVWLESLLMD

-489 PTILLLTA
+489 PTILLLIA
-497 VFLSAGR
+497 VFLSVGK
-504 PWMSGIT
+504 PWMSGFA

-530 SQTVLRGMPSAFV
+530 SRTVLKGMPSAFV

-570 GRAMTA
+570 GRAITA

-590 PVGDGTLLTQIAMFL
+590 QIGDGTLLTQIAMFL
-605 EPLGGLMGLSGPI
+605 EPLGGIMGLSGPI
-618 LMAFLLGLPANEIV
+618 LLAFLLGLPANEIV

-641 QSGMLMEGGSQTG
+641 QSGMLVEGGSQTG

-662 TWTTAVCAILFSL
+662 TWMTAVCAILFSL

-690 TGSRKWAAISFL
+690 TGSRKWTAISFL

-712 AAVHGFFCLFGLA
+712 AAVHGLFCFFGLT

>member
-42 GRAEGRFLLGEKEA
+42 GRAEGRFWLGEKEA

-99 RHLPLALQAMELMPR
+99 RHLPLALQVMELMPR

-130 QIDDKKLS
+130 SIDDKKLS

-178 HKALPAD
+178 HKTLPED
-185 FGKLLAEG
+185 FAELLAEG
-193 EKLLPESE
+193 ENLLPKSK
-201 NRPLLLDFLWQNEED
+201 NRPLLLDFLWQKEED

-230 TRCNGY
+230 TKCNGY

-253 CFQKRAETLTAD
+253 CFQKRAETLTAA
-265 VCKKDKAK
+265 VCKKNEGKG
-273 ADTTARMDKLF
+273 DTTAQMDKLF

-305 AVGANVPSQWLMS
+305 AVGANVPSQMLMS
-318 VFTQL
+318 VFTKL
-323 GTGMDKLFLRKRT
+323 GAT
-336 GVPLMLLLLALVFW
+336 
-350 ITAVGANVPSQ
+350 
-361 WLMSVFTQLG
+361 
-371 TACRSALVS
+371 CRSALES
-380 WESPVWLESLLMD
+380 SPVWLESLLMD

-489 PTILLLTA
+489 PTILLLIA
-497 VFLSAGR
+497 VFLSVGK
-504 PWMSGIT
+504 PWMSGFA

-530 SQTVLRGMPSAFV
+530 SRTVLKGMPSAFV

-570 GRAMTA
+570 GRAITA

-590 PVGDGTLLTQIAMFL
+590 QIGDGTLLTQIAMFL
-605 EPLGGLMGLSGPI
+605 EPLGGIMGLSGPI
-618 LMAFLLGLPANEIV
+618 LLAFLLGLPANEIV

-641 QSGMLMEGGSQTG
+641 QSGMLVEGGSQTG

-662 TWTTAVCAILFSL
+662 TWMTAVCTILFSL

-690 TGSRKWAAISFL
+690 TGSRKWTAISFL

-712 AAVHGFFCLFGLA
+712 AAVHGLFCFFGLT

>member
-1 MGEEK
+1 MRMGEEK

-42 GRAEGRFLLGEKEA
+42 GRAEGRFWLGEKEA

-99 RHLPLALQAMELMPR
+99 RHLPLALQVMELMPR

-130 QIDDKKLS
+130 HIDDKKLS

-178 HKALPAD
+178 HKALPKD
-185 FGKLLAEG
+185 FTELLAEG
-193 EKLLPESE
+193 EELLESQ
-201 NRPLLLDFLWQNEED
+201 NRPLLLDFLWQKEED
-216 VLSEEVGEELRQWR
+216 VLLDGELRQWR
-230 TRCNGY
+230 SRCNGY

-244 AVYRKERSL
+244 ALYKKERSL
-253 CFQKRAETLTAD
+253 CFQKRAESLASA
-265 VCKKDKAK
+265 VCKKDEIK
-273 ADTTARMDKLF
+273 ADTTAQMDGLF

-291 PLMLL
+291 PVMLL

-305 AVGANVPSQWLMS
+305 AVGANVPSQMLMS
-318 VFTQL
+318 AFTKL
-323 GTGMDKLFLRKRT
+323 GT
-336 GVPLMLLLLALVFW
+336 V
-350 ITAVGANVPSQ
+350 
-361 WLMSVFTQLG
+361 
-371 TACRSALVS
+371 CRSVLVS
-380 WESPVWLESLLMD
+380 SPVWLESLLMD

-489 PTILLLTA
+489 PTILLLIA
-497 VFLSAGR
+497 VFLSVGK
-504 PWMSGIT
+504 PWMSGFA
-511 LFVVIGLSVGMTL
+511 LFLVIGFSVGMTL

-530 SQTVLRGMPSAFV
+530 SRTVLKGMSSAFV

-549 RRPQIGQVLVRSLL
+549 RRPQIVQVLVRSLL

-570 GRAMTA
+570 GRAITA

-590 PVGDGTLLTQIAMFL
+590 PVGDSTLLTQIALFL

-641 QSGMLMEGGSQTG
+641 QSGMLVEGGSQTG
-654 AMLAANGW
+654 AMLMANGW

-690 TGSRKWAAISFL
+690 TGSRKWMAISFL
-702 LPTIIGICLC
+702 LPTVIGICLC
-712 AAVHGFFCLFGLA
+712 VAVHGFFCLFGLT

>member
-1 MGEEK
+1 MYEEK
-6 RPCIALAGNP
+6 RPCVAFAGNP

-74 ACARDFLAFGDA
+74 ACARDFLAFGGA

-99 RHLPLALQAMELMPR
+99 RHLPLALQVMELMPR

-130 QIDDKKLS
+130 QIDEKKLS
-138 ALTGVPVVKTAART
+138 ALTGVPVVQTAART

-164 KVMEQEPHVRHTPF
+164 NVMKQEPHVRHTPF
-178 HKALPAD
+178 HKALPLG
-185 FGKLLAEG
+185 FEKLLAEG
-193 EKLLPESE
+193 EALLPESKT
-201 NRPLLLDFLWQNEED
+201 RPLLLDFLWKKE
-216 VLSEEVGEELRQWR
+216 GEMLPDGELRNWQS
-230 TRCNGY
+230 RCRAY
-236 FAGEEEAL
+236 FAGEEEVLAL
-244 AVYRKERSL
+244 YRKERSL
-253 CFQKRAETLTAD
+253 CFQKRAETLTAA
-265 VCKKDKAK
+265 VCKKDEGK

-291 PLMLL
+291 PVMLL

-305 AVGANVPSQWLMS
+305 AVGANVPSQMLMS
-318 VFTQL
+318 
-323 GTGMDKLFLRKRT
+323 
-336 GVPLMLLLLALVFW
+336 A
-350 ITAVGANVPSQ
+350 
-361 WLMSVFTQLG
+361 FTQLG
-371 TACRSALVS
+371 TACRSVLVS
-380 WESPVWLESLLMD
+380 WGSPVWLESLLMD

-403 SVMLPP
+403 SMMLPP

-497 VFLSAGR
+497 VFLSAEK
-504 PWMSGIT
+504 PWMSGLA

-530 SQTVLRGMPSAFV
+530 SRTVLRGMPSAFV

-576 AAPAGAIIWLLQRI
+576 AAPAGAVIWLLQRI
-590 PVGDGTLLTQIAMFL
+590 PVGDGTLLTQIALFL
-605 EPLGGLMGLSGPI
+605 EPLGGIMGLSGPI
-618 LMAFLLGLPANEIV
+618 LLAFLLGLPANEIV

-641 QSGMLMEGGSQTG
+641 QSGMLVEGGSQTG

-662 TWTTAVCAILFSL
+662 TWATAVCAILFSL

-690 TGSRKWAAISFL
+690 TGSRKWTAVSFL
-702 LPTIIGICLC
+702 LPTVIGICLC
-712 AAVHGFFCLFGLA
+712 AAVHGVFTLLGLA

>member
-1 MGEEK
+1 MRMGEEK

-42 GRAEGRFLLGEKEA
+42 GRAEGRFLLGEQEA

-99 RHLPLALQAMELMPR
+99 RHLPLALQVMELMPR

-120 LADEAEKKGI
+120 LADDAEKKGI
-130 QIDDKKLS
+130 SIDDKKLS

-178 HKALPAD
+178 HKTLPED
-185 FGKLLAEG
+185 FAELLAEG
-193 EKLLPESE
+193 ENLLPKSK
-201 NRPLLLDFLWQNEED
+201 NRPLLLDFLWQKEED

-230 TRCNGY
+230 TKCNGY

-253 CFQKRAETLTAD
+253 CFQKRAETLTAA
-265 VCKKDKAK
+265 VCKKNEGKG
-273 ADTTARMDKLF
+273 DTTAQMDKLF

-305 AVGANVPSQWLMS
+305 AVGANVPSQMLMS
-318 VFTQL
+318 VFTKL
-323 GTGMDKLFLRKRT
+323 GAT
-336 GVPLMLLLLALVFW
+336 
-350 ITAVGANVPSQ
+350 
-361 WLMSVFTQLG
+361 
-371 TACRSALVS
+371 CRSALES
-380 WESPVWLESLLMD
+380 SPVWLESLLMD

-489 PTILLLTA
+489 PTILLLIA
-497 VFLSAGR
+497 VFLSVGK
-504 PWMSGIT
+504 PWMSGFA

-530 SQTVLRGMPSAFV
+530 SRTVLKGMPSAFV

-570 GRAMTA
+570 GRAITA

-590 PVGDGTLLTQIAMFL
+590 QIGDGTLLTQIAMFL
-605 EPLGGLMGLSGPI
+605 EPLGGIMGLSGPI
-618 LMAFLLGLPANEIV
+618 LLAFLLGLPANEIV

-641 QSGMLMEGGSQTG
+641 QSGMLVEGGSQTG

-662 TWTTAVCAILFSL
+662 TWMTAVCAILFSL

-690 TGSRKWAAISFL
+690 TGSRKWTAISFL

-712 AAVHGFFCLFGLA
+712 AAVHGLFCFFGLT

>member
-1 MGEEK
+1 MRMGEEK

-42 GRAEGRFLLGEKEA
+42 GRAEGRFWLGEKEA

-99 RHLPLALQAMELMPR
+99 RHLPLALQVMELMPR

-130 QIDDKKLS
+130 HIDDKKLS
-138 ALTGVPVVKTAART
+138 DLTGVPIVKTAART

-164 KVMEQEPHVRHTPF
+164 KVMEEEPHVRHTPF
-178 HKALPAD
+178 HKTLPED
-185 FGKLLAEG
+185 FAELLAEG
-193 EKLLPESE
+193 ENLLPESK
-201 NRPLLLDFLWQNEED
+201 NRPLLLDFLWQKEED

-230 TRCNGY
+230 TKCNGY

-253 CFQKRAETLTAD
+253 CFQKRAETLTAA
-265 VCKKDKAK
+265 VCKKNEGKG
-273 ADTTARMDKLF
+273 DTTAQMDKLF

-305 AVGANVPSQWLMS
+305 AVGANVPSQMLMS
-318 VFTQL
+318 VFTKL
-323 GTGMDKLFLRKRT
+323 GAT
-336 GVPLMLLLLALVFW
+336 
-350 ITAVGANVPSQ
+350 
-361 WLMSVFTQLG
+361 
-371 TACRSALVS
+371 CRSALES
-380 WESPVWLESLLMD
+380 SPVWLESLLMD

-489 PTILLLTA
+489 PTILLLIA
-497 VFLSAGR
+497 VFLSVGK
-504 PWMSGIT
+504 PWMSGFA
-511 LFVVIGLSVGMTL
+511 LFLVIGFSVGMTL

-530 SQTVLRGMPSAFV
+530 SRTVLKGMPSAFV

-570 GRAMTA
+570 GRAITA
-576 AAPAGAIIWLLQRI
+576 AAPAGAVIWLLQRI

-618 LMAFLLGLPANEIV
+618 LLAFLLGLPANEIV

-641 QSGMLMEGGSQTG
+641 QSGMLVEGGSQTG

-662 TWTTAVCAILFSL
+662 TWMTAVCAILFSL

-690 TGSRKWAAISFL
+690 TGSCKWTAISFL

-712 AAVHGFFCLFGLA
+712 AAVHGLFCFFGLT